1 MKVIYLHGFNSDGDS
16 RTVKNLRKK
25 IPDLISVSYDYIL
38 ADQAYEKIR
47 ETIKETIKEDADII
61 LVGTS
66 LGAFW
71 ANYFNQK
78 FGLKSVL
85 VNPSLYPWISLAKYI
100 GLNKNFNS
108 GEERVLTVENVAAYK
123 KYEIE
128 IILGYHRTVVLGTKD
143 DVIDYR
149 ETEKAFENKAEII
162 LVNEGHRIENTDRLV
177 KIIIDVDNWIAG

>member
-38 ADQAYEKIR
+38 ADKAYEKIR

-85 VNPSLYPWISLAKYI
+85 INPSTYPWLSLVKYI

-108 GEERVLTVENVAAYK
+108 GEERILTAENVAAYK
-123 KYEIE
+123 KYESE
-128 IILGYHRTVVLGTKD
+128 IIRGYHRTVVLGTKD
-143 DVIDYR
+143 NVIDYR
-149 ETEKAFENKAEII
+149 ATEKVFKGKAEII
-162 LVNEGHRIENTDRLV
+162 LLNEGHRIENTDRIAQL
-177 KIIIDVDNWIAG
+177 IVDIGKA

>member
-38 ADQAYEKIR
+38 AEKAYEKIKVTIE
-47 ETIKETIKEDADII
+47 ETIKENADII
-61 LVGTS
+61 LMGTS

-78 FGLKSVL
+78 FGLKSIL
-85 VNPSLYPWISLAKYI
+85 VNPSLYPWISLVKYM

-108 GEERVLTVENVAAYK
+108 GEERILTAENVAAYK
-123 KYEIE
+123 KYETE
-128 IILGYHRTVVLGTKD
+128 IIQGYHRVVVLGTKD

-149 ETEKAFENKAEII
+149 ETEQVFKGKAEII
-162 LVNEGHRIENTDRLV
+162 LLNEGHRIENTDRISQL
-177 KIIIDVDNWIAG
+177 IIDVDNWKAG